1 MKKVVGALM
10 LLAALGTPLMAQYD
24 TVSPIRVEVRNQ
36 FFDVISDGGS
46 FDAETLCREME
57 LRFDVYN
64 RLFRFNPA
72 VLPGP
77 LRVVAFSDKAAYD
90 SYVMSKLGST
100 RDGAVYLHY
109 SQSERRELV
118 VNRGSPEEERMLP
131 HQAFIQFFRAFVPYP
146 PSWMREGFAIYF
158 NTLKFDKE
166 TRELRYEENLS
177 WLETVKS
184 LGTHIPSIES
194 IFLADMNGMPEYFQ
208 PISWA
213 IVSFFLN
220 SGGNGDYFRAI
231 TEAFMLLSTTGSAA
245 ENSQIVLDR
254 LTSWNTLDVMRTD
267 FNNYIAS
274 RRTFVELIDLGMQAY
289 AIKDL
294 ENAEVYFLAALY
306 QKPAHYA
313 PYYYLGL
320 LAYDENNY
328 DIAETY
334 YITALQYGADSA
346 LVKYAL
352 GINAATAGRNT
363 EALAYLQE
371 AAYESPE
378 RYKERAETIMIR
390 LR

>member
-36 FFDVISDGGS
+36 FFNVISDGGS

-72 VLPGP
+72 ALPGP
-77 LRVVAFSDKAAYD
+77 LRVVSFNNKSEYD

-109 SQSERRELV
+109 SQPERRELV
-118 VNRGSPEEERMLP
+118 VNRGSPDEERMLP

-177 WLETVKS
+177 WLETIKS
-184 LGTHIPSIES
+184 LGLHIPSLES
-194 IFLADMNGMPEYFQ
+194 IFLADINGIPEYFQ
-208 PISWA
+208 PVSWA

-231 TEAFMLLSTTGSAA
+231 TEAFMLLSPTSSAA
-245 ENSQIVLDR
+245 ENSQIVLER
-254 LTSWNTLDVMRTD
+254 LTSWNTLDAMRAD

-274 RRTFVELIDLGMQAY
+274 RKTFVELIDIGMQAY
-289 AIKDL
+289 AVKDL
-294 ENAEVYFLAALY
+294 ENAEAYFLAALY
-306 QKPAHYA
+306 QKPVHYA

-371 AAYESPE
+371 AANESPE

-390 LR
+390 LK